1 MVLRHLAD
9 LADLVL
15 AAGCA
20 GCGARPAGTI
30 CAGCRPA
37 LLQPPALRWPTPV
50 PPGLP
55 PPWAIGEYSG
65 VLREL
70 LLAHKERG
78 RLGLARPLGAALAA
92 SLTAAL
98 AGPDGPGSPAVIA
111 VPMPSRSAAVRQRGH
126 DATRR
131 LAGAAASDLRRQGVD
146 LSVVP
151 VLRMRSSAADQSGLG
166 AAARQQNLRGALLV
180 PPGLRPLVTGA
191 RVVLVDDLVTTGAS
205 LAEAARVLRTHGA
218 VVVASAL
225 VAATTRYHPS
235 PAPTGGVRDRPRGD

>member
-1 MVLRHLAD
+1 MVLRYVAD

-30 CAGCRPA
+30 CAGCRPV
-37 LLQPPALRWPTPV
+37 LDQPPALRWPTPV
-50 PPGLP
+50 LPGLP
-55 PPWAIGEYSG
+55 PPWAVGEYSG

-78 RLGLARPLGAALAA
+78 RLGLARPLGEALAA

-98 AGPDGPGSPAVIA
+98 AGCGGPEGAAVIA
-111 VPMPSRSAAVRQRGH
+111 VPMPSRPAAVRQRGH

-131 LAGAAASDLRRQGVD
+131 LARAAAAALRRQRVD

-166 AAARQQNLRGALLV
+166 AQQRQQNLRGALLV
-180 PPGLRPLVTGA
+180 PSRLRPLVAGA

-225 VAATTRYHPS
+225 VAATSRHHPP
-235 PAPTGGVRDRPRGD
+235 PASTGGVRDRPRGD